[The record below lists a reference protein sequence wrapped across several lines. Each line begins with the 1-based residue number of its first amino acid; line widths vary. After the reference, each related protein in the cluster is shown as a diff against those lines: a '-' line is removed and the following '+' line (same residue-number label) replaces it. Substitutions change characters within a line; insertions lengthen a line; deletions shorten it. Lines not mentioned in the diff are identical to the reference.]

1 MTYDGYTVDI
11 EGAFDIMS
19 CVTDYMCLVCLGV
32 LGSPLCSI
40 EVLSRPCVLSS
51 TCASVGVRSPDA
63 GVASRSAELQR
74 LNVIERRGQDD
85 VHSVDVRV
93 KLYGGRG

>member
-1 MTYDGYTVDI
+1 MQ
-11 EGAFDIMS
+11 AFDIMS

-63 GVASRSAELQR
+63 GVASRSVELQR
-74 LNVIERRGQDD
+74 LNVIERGDNGETLTPAA
-85 VHSVDVRV
+85 S
-93 KLYGGRG
+93 